1 MRRAAGLDPAA
12 TDTDFGDECMPLTD
26 LGEWVL

>member
-12 TDTDFGDECMPLTD
+12 TDTDFGDERMPLTD